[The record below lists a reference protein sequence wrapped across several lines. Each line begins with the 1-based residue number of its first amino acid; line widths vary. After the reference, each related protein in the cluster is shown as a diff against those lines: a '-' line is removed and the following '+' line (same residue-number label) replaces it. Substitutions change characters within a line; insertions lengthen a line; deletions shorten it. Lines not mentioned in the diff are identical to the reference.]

1 MAQSVE
7 AVVWDH
13 VKALLADPAVF
24 QTQYEQ
30 GRGDPAVDV
39 KADQERERIERKLTG
54 LDREVSRLI
63 DAYQAEVIEIAELSE
78 RRRRGEEQGRMLRQR
93 LREMVQQR
101 ANRENEVRL
110 LEGVEAFCASVRR
123 SLEEPSF
130 EVKQKVLQL
139 VVDRIVV
146 EESRVVIQHVVPTG
160 PVRLQT
166 EQQRNRYALQH
177 ISVQMRSLGICRV
190 HRVKSLKIKHFQ
202 GELPSIFIPPR

>member
-7 AVVWDH
+7 AVVWAH
-13 VKALLADPAVF
+13 VKALLADPAVL

-30 GRGDPAVDV
+30 GRGDPAVDM
-39 KADQERERIERKLTG
+39 KADQERERIARKLTG

-63 DAYQAEVIEIAELSE
+63 DAYQAEVIEISELAG
-78 RRRRGEEQGRMLRQR
+78 RRRSVEEQGRMLRQR
-93 LREMVQQR
+93 LRKIAQQR

-160 PVRLQT
+160 AVRLQT
-166 EQQRNRYALQH
+166 EQLGQKTPYWTAGITRRLQGH
-177 ISVQMRSLGICRV
+177 HPRRSIDV
-190 HRVKSLKIKHFQ
+190 VS
-202 GELPSIFIPPR
+202 